1 MHDQA
6 DPDVL
11 VLWIRLRN
19 QQRQRSESGVVDDRV
34 AGGVDKAI
42 VAVEKV
48 DEQQRRA
55 SLVSIGEGMVLD
67 DEVEQVAALDSMSG

>member
-6 DPDVL
+6 DQDVL

-19 QQRQRSESGVVDDRV
+19 QQRQRSESDVVDDRV
-34 AGGVDKAI
+34 AGGVHKAM
-42 VAVEKV
+42 VAVEKI

-55 SLVSIGEGMVLD
+55 SLVSIGEGMALD
-67 DEVEQVAALDSMSG
+67 DEVE